1 MKRKAD
7 LTKSQLFLDD
17 LWIDEQHK
25 LTRLWHPADIYP
37 EPVLRAEKP
46 WEGTSVRVATVMKT
60 GDYWKMYYEA
70 HHTMHA
76 RPVCCVAESNDGM
89 QWERPSL
96 GLVEY
101 RGNKQNN
108 ILPVESGKALRQIC
122 HDPEDEE
129 APFKMIHLGLGGI
142 LGATSRDGYQW
153 TELDKPLISSPPAGD
168 VQALWFNKVDGR
180 YIITHKTT
188 AGRSRRAVCIAE
200 SEDFRSFSD
209 SRLIIKA
216 DLIDP
221 PDIEYHGMMGFAY
234 ADLHLG
240 LIERW
245 INVPNHFELL
255 LTWSHDR
262 KTWHRPISREPF
274 IGAACAWNQGSS
286 KGASSP
292 PYQVGNQLWFHFT
305 GGRQHRNGIHFCAK
319 AGPPNRQ
326 VVGLATITVD
336 RFASITAGFMEGQ
349 LITKPMTWPGGDL
362 LLNASTTR
370 HFDSYPLDGGGATQ
384 VEVWDESGQ
393 PVEGFSGESAA
404 PFDRNV
410 PTRGTVE
417 PAAVRWPGDRSLDAL
432 AGQRIRLMFLM
443 RDSHLFSFHSSGT
456 QVV

>member
-1 MKRKAD
+1 MNRPPD

-25 LTRLWHPADIYP
+25 LTRLWHAADIYP

-46 WEGTSVRVATVMKT
+46 WEGTSIQVATVMKT
-60 GDYWKMYYEA
+60 GDHWKMYYEA
-70 HHTMHA
+70 HHAMHS
-76 RPVCCVAESNDGM
+76 RPVCCLAESDDGM

-101 RGNKQNN
+101 CGNKQNN
-108 ILPVESGKALRQIC
+108 ILPVESGKSLRQIC
-122 HDPEDEE
+122 HDPEDEK
-129 APFKMIHLGLGGI
+129 APYKMTCLGPGGI
-142 LGATSRDGYQW
+142 RGSISQDGYQW

-180 YIITHKTT
+180 YIITHKTNG
-188 AGRSRRAVCIAE
+188 GRSRRAVCIAE
-200 SEDFRSFSD
+200 SEDFHTFFD
-209 SRLIIKA
+209 SRLIMKA

-221 PDIEYHGMMGFAY
+221 PDVEYHGMMGFAY

-240 LIERW
+240 LAERW
-245 INVPNHFELL
+245 INVPTNHFELL

-262 KTWHRPISREPF
+262 KTWHRPVPREPF
-274 IGAACAWNQGSS
+274 IGPTYDWNQGWHM
-286 KGASSP
+286 GASSG

-305 GGRQHRNGIHFCAK
+305 GGRRRPHFCVK
-319 AGPPNRQ
+319 GGPPKRE

-349 LITKPMTWPGGDL
+349 LVTKPMTWPGGDL

-370 HFDSYPLDGGGATQ
+370 HLDSYPLDGGGAMQ

-393 PVEGFSGESAA
+393 PIEGFAGESAA
-404 PFDRNV
+404 PFDRNA

-417 PAAVRWPGDRSLDAL
+417 PATVSWPGDRSLSEL
-432 AGQRIRLMFLM
+432 AGRRIRLMFLM
-443 RDSHLFSFHSSGT
+443 RDSHLFSFRSSRLRVT
-456 QVV
+456 